1 MLFSV
6 GIEPHA
12 NTEREWVEGKIAAGS
27 GNSNTQVANFW
38 SDRYRAF
45 VLATLQSRV
54 NQVVAFVESCKEAL
68 SAAFRAMYPL
78 NTQPTRLGQLLKIFR
93 SPEDMKWCVRHQL
106 IGGANVALAFV
117 RARYPLLDYQS
128 LHQLPLSSH
137 AVIDLRPHYTAVME
151 SAEKI
156 IDLSNAET
164 EKILRE
170 PRRNP

>member
-1 MLFSV
+1 MFSV

-27 GNSNTQVANFW
+27 GNSNAQVVNFW
-38 SDRYRAF
+38 SDRQRAF

-54 NQVVAFVESCKEAL
+54 NQVAVFVGSCKEAL

-106 IGGANVALAFV
+106 IGGAKVALAFV
-117 RARYPLLDYQS
+117 RARYPLLDYQN
-128 LHQLPLSSH
+128 LYQLPLSPDG
-137 AVIDLRPHYTAVME
+137 VIDMTPHYAAVMG

>member
-1 MLFSV
+1 MLFSI

-12 NTEREWVEGKIAAGS
+12 NTEREWVEGKIAAES
-27 GNSNTQVANFW
+27 GNSNAQVANFW

-78 NTQPTRLGQLLKIFR
+78 NTQLMRLGQLLKIFR

-106 IGGANVALAFV
+106 IGGAKVALAFV
-117 RARYPLLDYQS
+117 RAHYPLLVYQN
-128 LHQLPLSSH
+128 LHQLPLLSD
-137 AVIDLRPHYTAVME
+137 AVIDLRPHYVPVME

-156 IDLSNAET
+156 IDL
-164 EKILRE
+164 
-170 PRRNP
+170 